1 MTINIFSFLW
11 MINLTESC
19 CVLSGPVFLSVF
31 EISVD
36 ARECHF
42 NCWRQMI
49 WKTHIEAVNMW
60 RLFSPSEGQ
69 MTSSQDVWRK
79 ALRSW
84 METRG
89 GSTESLHSMWSST
102 HWTQRSLHK
111 NTFRLWDRVEICTC
125 PIKLKL
131 SIWIL
136 GVLHLL
142 ISNLILILFFYGYS
156 LVVQWVGF
164 HTSISRAPGLIPGG
178 GTMIP
183 QAMGHGHTCTH
194 KIIVVWSL

>member
-1 MTINIFSFLW
+1 

-19 CVLSGPVFLSVF
+19 CVLSGPVFLSMF
-31 EISVD
+31 EISVG

-49 WKTHIEAVNMW
+49 WKTQ
-60 RLFSPSEGQ
+60 RQ

-102 HWTQRSLHK
+102 QWTQRSLHNK
-111 NTFRLWDRVEICTC
+111 NAFRLWDRVEICTC

-136 GVLHLL
+136 RVLHLL

-194 KIIVVWSL
+194 KIIVV

>member
-1 MTINIFSFLW
+1 MN
-11 MINLTESC
+11 
-19 CVLSGPVFLSVF
+19 
-31 EISVD
+31 
-36 ARECHF
+36 
-42 NCWRQMI
+42 

-102 HWTQRSLHK
+102 HWTQGSLNNK
-111 NTFRLWDRVEICTC
+111 NTFRVWDRVDICTC

-131 SIWIL
+131 SIWTL

-142 ISNLILILFFYGYS
+142 ISNFLILFF
-156 LVVQWVGF
+156 LRVF
-164 HTSISRAPGLIPGG
+164 PGG
-178 GTMIP
+178 PVGRIP
-183 QAMGHGHTCTH
+183 PFLGPQ
-194 KIIVVWSL
+194 VWSLVGELWSHKSCGMATHVNTKLLLYDLCKQTRFMSSFSPYEIIF